1 VVTRAAPAGRPRR
14 ARPAPA
20 AAESGFALL
29 VALFV
34 VFLLSVALS
43 LLGMSL
49 ALRLRVAHDEARAT
63 TLNALCDAAVAETL
77 AGLAAGQAGGVDEHP
92 FGGGSIGSQ
101 VQTLAAKHYRITATA
116 RTGGRART
124 VLADVVRDDQG
135 TRVVHWQ
142 RLGG

>member
-1 VVTRAAPAGRPRR
+1 VS
-14 ARPAPA
+14 A
-20 AAESGFALL
+20 AAGAARRPPRQAADSGFALL

-43 LLGMSL
+43 LVGMSL
-49 ALRLRVAHDEARAT
+49 ALRLRVARDEARASMLT
-63 TLNALCDAAVAETL
+63 ALCDAAVAETVAGIA
-77 AGLAAGQAGGVDEHP
+77 AGLPDGIDEHP

-101 VQTLAAKHYRITATA
+101 VQTVAAQHYRITATA
-116 RTGGRART
+116 RVGTKARS

-142 RLGG
+142 RLPG